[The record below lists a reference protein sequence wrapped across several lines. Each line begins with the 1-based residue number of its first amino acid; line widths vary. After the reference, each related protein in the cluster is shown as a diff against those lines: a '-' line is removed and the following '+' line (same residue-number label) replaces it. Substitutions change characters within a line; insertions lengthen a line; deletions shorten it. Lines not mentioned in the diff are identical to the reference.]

1 MPKDNT
7 IDKYNFIKLFPN
19 KYIFFCFLGV
29 IVTYLFNVHYFI
41 PIGIRFLPLLSIADY
56 IEGSSFFMAF
66 VLLAIYYANTFP
78 WNNFLVKK
86 SLMYI
91 WGELSSLYV
100 GILVAICLSYHYSAE
115 MIGILAFPL
124 ASIGCMAL
132 IINHYPWKNDIF
144 IKKTYFILA
153 TISLYGT
160 ILGFKD
166 INSSEIFIKYNGE
179 KFQVV
184 RILSSG
190 VIYTNKGTINYVKHQ
205 NISKIYKKDI
215 YGKNKKEPIWV
226 KIKSKIKNITNKQ
239 SFSQNPADKYPEVPV
254 TIE

>member
-1 MPKDNT
+1 
-7 IDKYNFIKLFPN
+7 
-19 KYIFFCFLGV
+19 
-29 IVTYLFNVHYFI
+29 
-41 PIGIRFLPLLSIADY
+41 
-56 IEGSSFFMAF
+56 MAF

-153 TISLYGT
+153 IISLYGT

-190 VIYTNKGTINYVKHQ
+190 VIYRNKSTL
-205 NISKIYKKDI
+205 
-215 YGKNKKEPIWV
+215 NK
-226 KIKSKIKNITNKQ
+226 
-239 SFSQNPADKYPEVPV
+239 YV
-254 TIE
+254 TITPRKQKNMYLLGNNFIKLYLSIVLSLGIIFIP